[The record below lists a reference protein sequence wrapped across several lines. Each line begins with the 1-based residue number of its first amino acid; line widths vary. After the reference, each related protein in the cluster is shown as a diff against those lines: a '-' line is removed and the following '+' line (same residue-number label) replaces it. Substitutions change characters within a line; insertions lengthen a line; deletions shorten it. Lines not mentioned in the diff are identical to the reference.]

1 MGDNKKIYCFDL
13 DNTLCRTEGNIYEEA
28 QPIVNRIEF
37 VNKLY
42 SEGHTIIIET
52 ARGCVSGKNWF
63 YFTLNQLKSWN
74 VNFHTLR
81 TGHKI
86 GADFFIDDRGIND
99 KDFFKD

>member
-1 MGDNKKIYCFDL
+1 MKNNKMIYCFDL

-28 QPIVNRIEF
+28 KPILNRIEF

-42 SEGHTIIIET
+42 AEGHTIIIDT

-63 YFTLNQLKSWN
+63 YFTLLQLKSWN
-74 VNFHTLR
+74 LNFHTLR
-81 TGHKI
+81 TGKKI
-86 GADFFIDDRGIND
+86 GADLFIDDKGISD